1 MLFGGMEKILY
12 FCSQQLLIFMIM
24 KKNHLWL
31 LTAILYC
38 CLVMTFVSCS
48 KDDDTANPEPG
59 AEFKAMLRSLNWGND
74 TCFVY
79 GHKTPDVDAVTS
91 ALSYAKLMNILGYN
105 CKAKVSSS
113 MNRETQYIA
122 KHFGF
127 DLPALKTSV
136 VPQTRLILTDH
147 TDYAQCVDG
156 AREAII
162 LQKIDHHVEGD
173 IADATIPYVRREMI
187 GSTNTIIYECFKELG
202 LNIDDETA
210 RIMLAGIV
218 SDTRNLSKTITS
230 NIDSIAWQALTTQLG
245 ISSDSMAVINRNME
259 DAANDYSGMTDEEIV
274 LSDYK
279 DYEINGH
286 SIGFGSLACKQAEM
300 DAFIARMLAV
310 MPEVMKQKGRQMLFA
325 KIDNLVPNTGSDK
338 GTKPYVEDGIY
349 FIYYGEG
356 TKKVAEAVFGPSLR
370 EGVCYTVE
378 NLSRKQIVPRIT
390 EELK

>member
-1 MLFGGMEKILY
+1 MR
-12 FCSQQLLIFMIM
+12 
-24 KKNHLWL
+24 KNHLWI

-38 CLVMTFVSCS
+38 SLVFVSCS
-48 KDDDTANPEPG
+48 KDDTPVNPEPG
-59 AEFKAMLRSLNWGND
+59 VDFRAMLKTLNWGQD

-105 CKAKVSSS
+105 CKAKVSSP

-127 DLPALKTSV
+127 KLPELKSSV
-136 VPQTRLILTDH
+136 LPQTRLILTDH

-202 LNIDDETA
+202 ISIDNETA
-210 RIMLAGIV
+210 RIMLSGIV

-230 NIDSIAWQALTTQLG
+230 RIDTIAWQALTTQLG

-259 DAANDYSGMTDEEIV
+259 DAAYDYSGMTDAEI
-274 LSDYK
+274 
-279 DYEINGH
+279 
-286 SIGFGSLACKQAEM
+286 M
-300 DAFIARMLAV
+300 
-310 MPEVMKQKGRQMLFA
+310 
-325 KIDNLVPNTGSDK
+325 
-338 GTKPYVEDGIY
+338 
-349 FIYYGEG
+349 
-356 TKKVAEAVFGPSLR
+356 
-370 EGVCYTVE
+370 
-378 NLSRKQIVPRIT
+378 
-390 EELK
+390 

>member
-1 MLFGGMEKILY
+1 
-12 FCSQQLLIFMIM
+12 MIM
-24 KKNHLWL
+24 RKYL
-31 LTAILYC
+31 LRVLSILYC
-38 CLVMTFVSCS
+38 SLVVTVFSCS
-48 KDDDTANPEPG
+48 TNDNPVNPDPG
-59 AEFKAMLRSLNWGND
+59 ADFKAMLQTLNWGGD

-91 ALSYAKLMNILGYN
+91 ALSYAKLMNVLGYN

-127 DLPALKTSV
+127 ALPELKTSV

-173 IADATIPYVRREMI
+173 IADAGIPYVRREMV
-187 GSTNTIIYECFKELG
+187 GSTNTIICECYKESG
-202 LNIDDETA
+202 ISIDDETA

-218 SDTRNLSKTITS
+218 SDTRNLSKTTTCR
-230 NIDSIAWQALTTQLG
+230 IDSVAWLALTAQLG

-259 DAANDYSGMTDEEIV
+259 DAAYDYSGMTDAEIM

-286 SIGFGSLACKQAEM
+286 LIGFGSLACKEAEM
-300 DAFIARMLAV
+300 DAFITRILAV

-338 GTKPYVEDGIY
+338 AKKPYIEGGTY

-356 TKKVAEAVFGPSLR
+356 TKNVAEAVFGASLR
-370 EGVCYTVE
+370 EGVCFTTE

-390 EELK
+390 KVL

>member
-1 MLFGGMEKILY
+1 
-12 FCSQQLLIFMIM
+12 MIM
-24 KKNHLWL
+24 RKYL
-31 LTAILYC
+31 LRVLSILYC
-38 CLVMTFVSCS
+38 SLVVTVFSCS
-48 KDDDTANPEPG
+48 TNDNPVNPDPG
-59 AEFKAMLRSLNWGND
+59 ADFKAMLQTLNWGGD

-91 ALSYAKLMNILGYN
+91 ALSYAKLMNVLGYN
-105 CKAKVSSS
+105 CKAKVSGPT
-113 MNRETQYIA
+113 NRESQYIA

-127 DLPALKTSV
+127 ALPELKTSV

-173 IADATIPYVRREMI
+173 IADAGIPYVRREMV
-187 GSTNTIIYECFKELG
+187 GSTNTIIYECYKESG
-202 LNIDDETA
+202 ISIADETA

-218 SDTRNLSKTITS
+218 SDTRNLSKTTTCR
-230 NIDSIAWQALTTQLG
+230 IDSVAWLALTAQLG

-259 DAANDYSGMTDEEIV
+259 EAAYDYSGMTDAEIL

-279 DYEINGH
+279 DYEISGYL
-286 SIGFGSLACKQAEM
+286 IGFGSLVCKQSEM
-300 DAFIARMLAV
+300 DAFMTRMLAA
-310 MPEVMKQKGRQMLFA
+310 MPEVMMLKGRQMLFA

-338 GTKPYVEDGIY
+338 NVKPYVEGGTY
-349 FIYYGEG
+349 FIYCGDG
-356 TKKVAEAVFGPSLR
+356 TKQVAEAVFGPSLR
-370 EGVCYTVE
+370 EGVCYTEE

-390 EELK
+390 EVISIVK

>member
-1 MLFGGMEKILY
+1 MKRNLLGILTVILY
-12 FCSQQLLIFMIM
+12 GS
-24 KKNHLWL
+24 
-31 LTAILYC
+31 
-38 CLVMTFVSCS
+38 LVMTVVSCS
-48 KDDDTANPEPG
+48 KDDDSGNPDPG
-59 AEFKAMLRSLNWGND
+59 AEFKALLKTLDWGSD

-91 ALSYAKLMNILGYN
+91 ALSYAKLMNTLGYN
-105 CKAKVSSS
+105 CKAKVSSP

-122 KHFGF
+122 KLF
-127 DLPALKTSV
+127 DFTLPTQKTSV

-173 IADATIPYVRREMI
+173 IADAGIPYVRREMV

-202 LNIDDETA
+202 ITIDDETA

-218 SDTRNLSKTITS
+218 SDTRNLSKTTTCG
-230 NIDSIAWQALTTQLG
+230 IDSVAWLALSSQLG
-245 ISSDSMAVINRNME
+245 ISSDSMAFINYLME
-259 DAANDYSGMTDEEIV
+259 DAAYDYSGMTDEEIL

-286 SIGFGSLACKQAEM
+286 LIGFGSLVCKEAEM
-300 DAFIARMLAV
+300 NAFITQMLAV
-310 MPEVMKQKGRQMLFA
+310 MPEVMMLKDRQMLFA
-325 KIDNLVPNTGSDK
+325 KIDNLIANTGSDK
-338 GTKPYVEDGIY
+338 DVKPYIEDGTY
-349 FIYYGEG
+349 FIYFGEDSQR
-356 TKKVAEAVFGPSLR
+356 VAEAVFGTSLR
-370 EGVCYTVE
+370 EGVCFTTE

-390 EELK
+390 EVL

>member
-1 MLFGGMEKILY
+1 MR
-12 FCSQQLLIFMIM
+12 
-24 KKNHLWL
+24 KNHLWI

-38 CLVMTFVSCS
+38 SFVLTFVSCS
-48 KDDDTANPEPG
+48 KNDTPVNPEPG
-59 AEFKAMLRSLNWGND
+59 AEFRAMLKTLNWGQD

-105 CKAKVSSS
+105 CKAKVSSP

-127 DLPALKTSV
+127 KLPELKSSV
-136 VPQTRLILTDH
+136 LPQTRLILTDH

-187 GSTNTIIYECFKELG
+187 GSTNTIIYECYKELG
-202 LNIDDETA
+202 ISIDNETA
-210 RIMLAGIV
+210 RIMLSGIV

-230 NIDSIAWQALTTQLG
+230 RIDTIAWQALTTQLG

-259 DAANDYSGMTDEEIV
+259 DAAYDYSGMTDAEIM

-286 SIGFGSLACKQAEM
+286 LIGFGSLTCKEAEM
-300 DAFIARMLAV
+300 DAFITRMLAV

-338 GTKPYVEDGIY
+338 AKKPYVEGGTY

-356 TKKVAEAVFGPSLR
+356 TKNVAEAVFGASLR
-370 EGVCYTVE
+370 EGVCFITE

-390 EELK
+390 KVL